1 MPVLTA
7 WFLVRTMSGLDSN
20 TTPVDSGEIARALL
34 PCERQRLDQL
44 SGWFSAPYLA
54 FDGDSGELL
63 LRPAELK
70 AAAVGNYGS
79 MCRAVVERGEAE
91 WLDAEEPLAAVAIP
105 LTQSGRR
112 TLVAV
117 GIFALNVALT
127 PQLIARAAERL
138 GLSLADAKDWFAGRM
153 RWAPDTLLAMAQIA
167 TERMAAE
174 GRLETLEGEVREVS
188 LQLSTTYEE
197 VSLLYRLTQH
207 LKLSSDD
214 ESLGKLAI
222 GWLAD
227 VVPAESL
234 ALLLTP
240 AERCTTVPRGA
251 RTEPLML
258 TEGPCPI
265 AADELARI
273 VEHFG
278 LRPGGRPLIVNPPLT
293 NRADWPFPGIRQMV
307 LVALSDGQN
316 GFGWLAAFN
325 HSDGGHFGTVE
336 ASLLSSVG
344 VILGIHSGN
353 AELYHQQRESF
364 AGMVRALTSAIDAKD
379 PHTCGHSDR
388 VARVAVRLAE
398 QLGIDGAQMETVYL
412 SGLLHDV
419 GKIGVSDQVLRKE
432 GELTPSEYE
441 HIKTHTEIGYRILA
455 DLHQL
460 DDVLPVVL
468 HHHEQWDG
476 SGYPTGLCGYQIP
489 LLARIVAV
497 ADAFDAMSS
506 DRPYRQGLSEEMIE
520 QVLRDGAGRQ
530 WDADVVSAFFAI
542 REQLREIVREPST
555 MPAIESY
562 RAAVQGW

>member
-1 MPVLTA
+1 MAAPTA
-7 WFLVRTMSGLDSN
+7 WFLVCVMSGLDSN
-20 TTPVDSGEIARALL
+20 TSSVDSGEFARALS
-34 PCERQRLDQL
+34 PSERESLDHL
-44 SGWFSAPYLA
+44 GRWFSAPFLA

-63 LRPAELK
+63 LRPTELK
-70 AAAVGNYGS
+70 TAAVGNYGS
-79 MCRAVVERGEAE
+79 LCRAVVERGNAE
-91 WLDAEEPLAAVAIP
+91 WLDAEEPLAALALP
-105 LTQSGRR
+105 LPQSGRR

-117 GIFALNVALT
+117 GLFALNVSLT
-127 PQLIARAAERL
+127 PQLVARTAERL
-138 GLSLADAKDWFAGRM
+138 GMTPEEVEHWFDVRM
-153 RWAPDTLLAMAQIA
+153 RWAPDTLMSMGQIA
-167 TERMAAE
+167 TERLAAE
-174 GRLETLEGEVREVS
+174 GRLEMLEGEVREVS

-222 GWLAD
+222 GWLGD

-240 AERCTTVPRGA
+240 AERCTSVPRGA
-251 RTEPLML
+251 RTEPVML

-273 VEHFG
+273 IEHFG

-293 NRADWPFPGIRQMV
+293 DRADWPFPGIRQLV

-325 HSDGGHFGTVE
+325 HTDGGHFGTVE

-364 AGMVRALTSAIDAKD
+364 AGIVRALTSAIDAKD
-379 PHTCGHSDR
+379 PYTCGHSDR

-398 QLGIDGAQMETVYL
+398 QLGIDGAQAETVYL

-419 GKIGVSDQVLRKE
+419 GKIGVNDQVLRKE

-476 SGYPTGLCGYQIP
+476 SGYPTGLSGYQIP

-497 ADAFDAMSS
+497 ADALDAMSS

-520 QVLRDGAGRQ
+520 QVLREGAGRQ
-530 WDADVVSAFFAI
+530 WDADVVNAFFAV
-542 REQLREIVREPST
+542 RDQVREIVREPST
-555 MPAIESY
+555 VPTIESHPPV
-562 RAAVQGW
+562 AQGW